1 MNAQGQLGFVS
12 ANLFGACA
20 KYLTTAW
27 DVMKLN
33 VLENTEEAANITLKI
48 KTVHWILFLV
58 FWFWEKS
65 FMQDKLYDCNR
76 FFF

>member
-48 KTVHWILFLV
+48 KTVH
-58 FWFWEKS
+58 
-65 FMQDKLYDCNR
+65 
-76 FFF
+76 